1 MLSLLRFVYLQCDAL
16 KMEVFET
23 NPADLC
29 MISRNDENVRFG
41 LTYSGR
47 KCDGWT
53 AAFNRGSLLCLEAI
67 QPKGNPHIPSSFHPS
82 RTTPSPSHSPRH
94 SPGYYPSHSYQQNPS
109 LSSIGFTYI
118 SNPCSVC
125 RVPHYILY
133 SIEEHDFSTSRRKFS
148 Y

>member
-1 MLSLLRFVYLQCDAL
+1 
-16 KMEVFET
+16 MEVFET

-67 QPKGNPHIPSSFHPS
+67 QPKGNPHLLSSFHPS

-94 SPGYYPSHSYQQNPS
+94 SPGCYPSHSYQQNP
-109 LSSIGFTYI
+109 L
-118 SNPCSVC
+118 
-125 RVPHYILY
+125 
-133 SIEEHDFSTSRRKFS
+133 
-148 Y
+148 

>member
-1 MLSLLRFVYLQCDAL
+1 
-16 KMEVFET
+16 MEVFET

-82 RTTPSPSHSPRH
+82 RTTPSSSHRLCQSPGNNPSPGPSHP
-94 SPGYYPSHSYQQNPS
+94 YQQNPS
-109 LSSIGFTYI
+109 LSSTGFNYT
-118 SNPCSVC
+118 SNLCSVC

>member
-1 MLSLLRFVYLQCDAL
+1 
-16 KMEVFET
+16 MEVFET

-94 SPGYYPSHSYQQNPS
+94 SPGYYPSHSYQQNP
-109 LSSIGFTYI
+109 L
-118 SNPCSVC
+118 
-125 RVPHYILY
+125 
-133 SIEEHDFSTSRRKFS
+133 
-148 Y
+148 